1 MTTDEILTD
10 VLRQEGGF
18 SHYASDHGG
27 PTNYG
32 ITQQTLS
39 DWRGRPVTV
48 AEVEALTEAEARA
61 IYRRNYVEGP
71 GFDKVADDRLR
82 ALLVDYGVHSGP
94 RRAVRALQ
102 ASVGVTTDG
111 VLGPAT
117 LAAVNAPGAAPG
129 IYRLV
134 LQARGAYIAD
144 ILQREPSQR
153 AFAAGWLRRLMTFV

>member
-1 MTTDEILTD
+1 MTADAIIDD

-18 SHYASDHGG
+18 VNHQADHGG
-27 PTNYG
+27 ATKYG
-32 ITQQTLS
+32 ITLQTLS
-39 DWRGRPVTV
+39 DWRGRPATV
-48 AEVEALTEAEARA
+48 QDVEALTEAEART
-61 IYRRNYVEGP
+61 IYRRRYIEDP
-71 GFDKVADDRLR
+71 GLDKVQDDRLR

-94 RRAVRALQ
+94 RRAIRALQ
-102 ASVGVTTDG
+102 ASVGVVTDG

-117 LAAVNAPGAAPG
+117 LAAVNGGNASQ

-153 AFAAGWLRRLMTFV
+153 AFAAGWLRRLMAFV